1 MNHLTLVDNNISNK
15 SKIYWI
21 LRNTAIH
28 LFYVLILIFKIG
40 QILSKSLWFKMKGH
54 RAII

>member
-1 MNHLTLVDNNISNK
+1 MNLLTLVDNNISNK